1 MTAIRAAFKAY
12 RMHQVLIMP
21 RFARLT
27 IALGLA
33 TAVFPVDA
41 EYYFNPRFLSNDLA
55 ESVDLSA
62 FTKGREAPP
71 GTYRVDIYLND
82 EFMTSRD
89 ITFIADDNNAELI
102 PCLST
107 DLLVSLGIKKSALL
121 DNKEHSAEKH
131 VPDNSACTP
140 LQDRLADAST
150 EFDVG
155 QQHLSLSVPQIYVGR
170 MARGYVSPDLWEEG
184 INAGLLNY
192 SFNGNSINNR
202 SNHNAG
208 KSNYAYLNLQSG
220 INIGSWRLRDNST
233 WSYNSGSS
241 NSSDSNKW
249 QHINTSAERD
259 IIPLRSRLTV
269 GDSYTDGD
277 IFDSVNFRGLK
288 INSTE
293 AMLPDSQHGFAPVIH
308 GIARG
313 TAQVSVKQNG
323 YDVYQTTVPPGPFTI
338 DDINSATNGGDLQV
352 TIKEADGSIQ
362 TLYVPYSSVPVLQRA
377 GYTRYALAMGEYRSG
392 NNLQSS
398 PKFIQGAAGGW
409 GAVKSVANAVRKQM
423 DIRQDV
429 IAMFDMNKPEGFD
442 CPGCAWPDPK
452 HSASFDIC
460 ENGAKAIAWEVT
472 DKQVNASFFA
482 ENTVQSLL
490 TWGDH
495 ELEAAGRLTQPL
507 KYDAV
512 SDCYKPLSWQQA
524 FDEIGARLQSYSDPN
539 QVEFYTSGRTSN
551 EAAFLYQLF
560 AREYGS
566 NNFPD
571 CSNMC
576 HEPTSV
582 GLAASIGVGK
592 GTVLLEDFEKCDLVI
607 CIGHNPGTNH
617 PRMLTSL
624 RALVKRGAKMIA
636 INPLQERGLER
647 FTAPQNPFEMLTN
660 SETQLDSAYYNVRI
674 GGDMALLKGM
684 MRLLIERDDAASAAG
699 RPSLLDDEFIQTHT
713 VGFDELRRDVLN
725 SEWKD
730 IERISGLSQTQIAE
744 LADAYAAAER
754 TIICY
759 GMGITQHEHGTQNVQ
774 QLVNLLLMKGNI
786 GKPGAGICPLRG
798 HSNVQGDRTV
808 GITEKPSAE
817 FLARLGERYG
827 FTPPHAPGHAAI
839 ASMQAICTGQARA
852 LICMGGNF
860 ALAMPD
866 REASAVPL
874 TQLDLA
880 VHVATKLNRS
890 HLLTARHSYILPVLG
905 RSEIDMQKNGAQA
918 VTVEDSMSMIHASRG
933 MLKPAGVMLKSEC
946 AVVAGIAQAALPQSV
961 VAWEYLVE
969 DYDRIRNDIEA
980 VLPEFADYNQRIRH
994 PGGFH
999 LINAAAE
1006 RRWMT
1011 PSGKANFIT
1020 SKGLLEDP
1028 SSAFNSKLV
1037 MATVRSHDQYNTTI
1051 YGMDDRY
1058 RGVFGQRD
1066 VVFMSA
1072 KQAKICRV
1080 KNGERVNLIALTPDG
1095 KRSSRRMDRLKVVI
1109 YPMAD
1114 RSLVT
1119 YFPESNH
1126 MLTLDNHDPLSGI
1139 PGYKSI
1145 PVELEPSN

>member
-107 DLLVSLGIKKSALL
+107 DLLVSLGIKKSELL

-170 MARGYVSPDLWEEG
+170 MARGYVSPELWEEG

-241 NSSDSNKW
+241 NSSNSNKW

-338 DDINSATNGGDLQV
+338 DDINSAANGGDLQV

-377 GYTRYALAMGEYRSG
+377 GYTRHALAMGEYRSG

-398 PKFIQGAAGGW
+398 PKFIQGSLIVALNANSLADNVELDETVVTVIPTHGAIARATFNAQIGGKVLMTLKY
-409 GAVKSVANAVRKQM
+409 GNKSVPFGAIVTHGE
-423 DIRQDV
+423 
-429 IAMFDMNKPEGFD
+429 NKNGSIV
-442 CPGCAWPDPK
+442 A
-452 HSASFDIC
+452 
-460 ENGAKAIAWEVT
+460 ENG
-472 DKQVNASFFA
+472 QVY
-482 ENTVQSLL
+482 L
-490 TWGDH
+490 TG
-495 ELEAAGRLTQPL
+495 
-507 KYDAV
+507 
-512 SDCYKPLSWQQA
+512 
-524 FDEIGARLQSYSDPN
+524 
-539 QVEFYTSGRTSN
+539 
-551 EAAFLYQLF
+551 
-560 AREYGS
+560 
-566 NNFPD
+566 
-571 CSNMC
+571 
-576 HEPTSV
+576 
-582 GLAASIGVGK
+582 
-592 GTVLLEDFEKCDLVI
+592 
-607 CIGHNPGTNH
+607 
-617 PRMLTSL
+617 
-624 RALVKRGAKMIA
+624 
-636 INPLQERGLER
+636 
-647 FTAPQNPFEMLTN
+647 
-660 SETQLDSAYYNVRI
+660 
-674 GGDMALLKGM
+674 
-684 MRLLIERDDAASAAG
+684 
-699 RPSLLDDEFIQTHT
+699 
-713 VGFDELRRDVLN
+713 
-725 SEWKD
+725 
-730 IERISGLSQTQIAE
+730 
-744 LADAYAAAER
+744 
-754 TIICY
+754 
-759 GMGITQHEHGTQNVQ
+759 
-774 QLVNLLLMKGNI
+774 
-786 GKPGAGICPLRG
+786 
-798 HSNVQGDRTV
+798 
-808 GITEKPSAE
+808 
-817 FLARLGERYG
+817 
-827 FTPPHAPGHAAI
+827 
-839 ASMQAICTGQARA
+839 
-852 LICMGGNF
+852 
-860 ALAMPD
+860 
-866 REASAVPL
+866 
-874 TQLDLA
+874 
-880 VHVATKLNRS
+880 
-890 HLLTARHSYILPVLG
+890 
-905 RSEIDMQKNGAQA
+905 
-918 VTVEDSMSMIHASRG
+918 
-933 MLKPAGVMLKSEC
+933 
-946 AVVAGIAQAALPQSV
+946 LPQSGKLQV
-961 VAWEYLVE
+961 SWGKDKNSNCIVEYK
-969 DYDRIRNDIEA
+969 
-980 VLPEFADYNQRIRH
+980 LPEVSPGTLLNQQT
-994 PGGFH
+994 
-999 LINAAAE
+999 A
-1006 RRWMT
+1006 
-1011 PSGKANFIT
+1011 
-1020 SKGLLEDP
+1020 
-1028 SSAFNSKLV
+1028 
-1037 MATVRSHDQYNTTI
+1037 
-1051 YGMDDRY
+1051 
-1058 RGVFGQRD
+1058 
-1066 VVFMSA
+1066 
-1072 KQAKICRV
+1072 ICR
-1080 KNGERVNLIALTPDG
+1080 
-1095 KRSSRRMDRLKVVI
+1095 
-1109 YPMAD
+1109 
-1114 RSLVT
+1114 
-1119 YFPESNH
+1119 
-1126 MLTLDNHDPLSGI
+1126 
-1139 PGYKSI
+1139 
-1145 PVELEPSN
+1145 